1 MGVDFAVSAFVTIF
15 ALINPVAAV
24 PFFEAVTEGYPPEI
38 KKRIVKKIFMVTVIT
53 LFIFGLFGHWI
64 FSIYGITIPVFKVA
78 GGALVFYIGFSMVQG
93 QWTRTKLSTEDREE
107 ALESDEIGIVPLGI
121 PMFAGPG
128 SITMVMILISES
140 INKGDLIGMG
150 SVFLSVLITMTVTY
164 FLLTH
169 SSKISELMGRA
180 TAVAFTRI
188 MGLLITAVGVS
199 FISTGIITIAQT
211 AAL

>member
-199 FISTGIITIAQT
+199 FITTGIITIAQT

>member
-169 SSKISELMGRA
+169 SSKVSELMGRA

-199 FISTGIITIAQT
+199 FITTGIITIAQT